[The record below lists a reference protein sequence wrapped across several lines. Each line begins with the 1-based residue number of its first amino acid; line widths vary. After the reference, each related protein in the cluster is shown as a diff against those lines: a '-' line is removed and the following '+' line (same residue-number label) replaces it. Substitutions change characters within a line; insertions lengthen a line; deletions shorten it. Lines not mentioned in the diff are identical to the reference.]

1 MNLKLLK
8 SSIVFVHAGE
18 NAPPEYLADALMI
31 AAKVAPRS
39 AIYVLITR
47 PHIAA
52 LQDRLATLGLFGLEA
67 LHIIPI
73 EDIPKSS
80 ITTAYFSNC
89 TLDRSFRE
97 GFWFSASYRFFLL
110 ADFMQ
115 SHQIEN
121 CIHLENDV
129 ALYFDPS
136 DKVEQLR
143 GFARFAVPLDRVRAI
158 PGIVWFKDAQIAQE
172 LAAFISS
179 RPEKND
185 MDSLGEFCLRKDV
198 DARPLPT
205 LPLAYAKSRNL
216 DLEKYCAG
224 IDIFGG
230 IFDAAAIGQ
239 YLGGVH
245 WMNDPS
251 KTRFFVNE
259 SSGLDMRECQFSWAR
274 NHSFRYPTI
283 GFDEQSTQILSVHA
297 HSKDLLGIS
306 PFNSGTPEKLEQ
318 IITGERLQALAD
330 ITISSAG
337 VTQFHGWDNIK
348 TKVVLEIAEGLESK
362 GFKKPTL
369 PAAPDWAVIKQC
381 QQAKVLFVYTHL
393 IPYFKQWIAPRLSRP
408 FILISHNSDDAVTIE
423 DLDLL
428 NHPNLI
434 AWFAQ
439 NSEFS
444 HSKLRALPIG
454 LANNQWGSERLVGTF
469 KAAQTYRK
477 TKSIYV
483 NFSISTHPGRSAI
496 FDAIADLPGVTQPG
510 AVPYVEYITGMAE
523 HQFCLCPRGNGIDTH
538 RFWEAQYVDCIPIL
552 LKQDWTQA
560 YSNLPVLLLDA
571 WSDLKSINLAEKYI
585 EISTTAYNR
594 SSLALDA
601 YRKQISFLEDQE

>member
-1 MNLKLLK
+1 MNLKPIK
-8 SSIVFVHAGE
+8 SSIAFVHAGE
-18 NAPPEYLADALMI
+18 NAPPEYLVDALMI

-39 AIYVLITR
+39 VIYVLINR
-47 PHIAA
+47 LHIAV
-52 LQDRLATLGLFGLEA
+52 LQSRLARVGVPALEA
-67 LHIIPI
+67 VRIIPI

-80 ITTAYFSNC
+80 ITTAYFSNS

-115 SHQIEN
+115 SYQIEN
-121 CIHLENDV
+121 CVHLENDV

-136 DKVEQLR
+136 DKVAQLR

-158 PGIVWFKDAQIAQE
+158 PGIVWFKDAQIAKE
-172 LAAFISS
+172 LALHISS
-179 RPEKND
+179 QSEKND
-185 MDSLGEFCLRKDV
+185 MDSLGEFCLRKDLDV
-198 DARPLPT
+198 RPLPT
-205 LPLAYAKSRNL
+205 LPLAYAKSQGL

-224 IDIFGG
+224 IDVFGG

-245 WMNDPS
+245 WMNDPNQ
-251 KTRFFVNE
+251 TRFFTNE
-259 SSGLDMRECQFSWAR
+259 SSDLDMRECEFSWER
-274 NHSFRYPTI
+274 DHYFRYPTI
-283 GFDEQSTQILSVHA
+283 AFNCESTKVLSLHA

-306 PFNSGTPEKLEQ
+306 PFNSGAPEKLEQ
-318 IITGERLQALAD
+318 MITGERLQALAN

-337 VTQFHGWDNIK
+337 VTQFHGPDNIK
-348 TKVVLEIAEGLESK
+348 TKVVLEISEAPSSK
-362 GFKKPTL
+362 ALKSSNAST
-369 PAAPDWAVIKQC
+369 APDLSFIKQC
-381 QQAKVLFVYTHL
+381 QQANVLFVYTHL
-393 IPYFKQWIAPRLSRP
+393 IPYFKQWIAPRLNQS
-408 FILISHNSDDAVTIE
+408 FILISHNSDDAVTIK

-428 NHPNLI
+428 NHPQLH

-439 NSEFS
+439 NGEFS

-454 LANNQWGSERLVGTF
+454 LANSQWGAERLVATF
-469 KAAQTYRK
+469 KASQTYRK

-483 NFSISTHPGRSAI
+483 NFSASTHPGRKAI
-496 FDAIADLPGVTQPG
+496 FDVLADLPGVTQPG
-510 AVPYVEYITGMAE
+510 QVPYPQYIAGMAE

-571 WSDLKSINLAEKYI
+571 WSDLRSINLAEKYI
-585 EISTTAYNR
+585 EISTTAYDR
-594 SSLALDA
+594 SSLTLDV
-601 YRKQISFLEDQE
+601 YRKKISFLEEQE

>member
-1 MNLKLLK
+1 MKLESIK

-18 NAPPEYLADALMI
+18 SALPDTLVDALTI

-39 AIYVLITR
+39 AIYVLINR
-47 PHIAA
+47 LHIAA
-52 LQDRLATLGLFGLEA
+52 LQSQIVSLGVTNLEV
-67 LHIIPI
+67 LCIIPI

-80 ITTAYFSNC
+80 ITTAYFSNSK
-89 TLDRSFRE
+89 LDRSFRE

-121 CIHLENDV
+121 CVHLENDV

-143 GFARFAVPLDRVRAI
+143 SFARFAVPLDRVRAI
-158 PGIVWFKDAQIAQE
+158 PGVVWFKDAQIAQE
-172 LAAFISS
+172 LATYISS
-179 RPEKND
+179 RPENND
-185 MDSLGEFCLRKDV
+185 MDSLGQFCLRKDLDV
-198 DARPLPT
+198 RPLPT
-205 LPLAYAKSRNL
+205 LPLGYAKSRGL
-216 DLEKYCAG
+216 DLEKYCSG
-224 IDIFGG
+224 IDDFGG

-259 SSGLDMRECQFSWAR
+259 SSDLDLRDCQFSWAR
-274 NHSFRYPTI
+274 KHSFRYPTI
-283 GFDEQSTQILSVHA
+283 SFDGQSTQVLSLHA
-297 HSKDLLGIS
+297 HSKDLLGVS
-306 PFNSGTPEKLEQ
+306 PFNSGAPEKLEQ
-318 IITGERLQALAD
+318 MITGERLQALAD
-330 ITISSAG
+330 LTISSAG
-337 VTQFHGWDNIK
+337 VTQFHGRDNIK
-348 TKVVLEIAEGLESK
+348 TKVVLEISETPSSK
-362 GFKKPTL
+362 ALKRSNTST
-369 PAAPDWAVIKQC
+369 APDWSFIKQC

-393 IPYFKQWIAPRLSRP
+393 VPYFKRWIAPRLNQP
-408 FILISHNSDDAVTIE
+408 FILVSHNSDDAVTIE

-428 NHPNLI
+428 NHPKLLT
-434 AWFAQ
+434 WFAQ
-439 NSEFS
+439 NGEFS

-454 LANNQWGSERLVGTF
+454 LANNQWGAERLVGAF

-477 TKSIYV
+477 TKCIYV
-483 NFSISTHPGRSAI
+483 NFSASTHPGRGAI
-496 FDAIADLPGVTQPG
+496 FDAIADVPGVTQPG
-510 AVPYVEYITGMAE
+510 AVPYDQYITGMAE

-560 YSNLPVLLLDA
+560 YSNLPVLLLDT
-571 WSDLKSINLAEKYI
+571 WSNLKSINLAEKYI

-594 SSLALDA
+594 SSLALDT
-601 YRKQISFLEDQE
+601 YRKKISFLEDQE

>member
-1 MNLKLLK
+1 MNLKPIK
-8 SSIVFVHAGE
+8 SSIAFVHAGE
-18 NAPPEYLADALMI
+18 NVPPEYLVDALTI
-31 AAKVAPRS
+31 AVKAAPCS
-39 AIYVLITR
+39 AIYVLLNR
-47 PHIAA
+47 LHID
-52 LQDRLATLGLFGLEA
+52 LLKSRLSSLGLHVLES
-67 LHIIPI
+67 LRIIPI

-80 ITTAYFSNC
+80 ITTAYFSNSK
-89 TLDRSFRE
+89 LDRSFRE

-121 CIHLENDV
+121 CVHLENDV

-143 GFARFAVPLDRVRAI
+143 SFARFAVPLDRVRAI
-158 PGIVWFKDAQIAQE
+158 PGIVWFKDPQIAQE
-172 LAAFISS
+172 LATYISS
-179 RPEKND
+179 RPENND
-185 MDSLGEFCLRKDV
+185 MDSLGEFCLRKDLDV
-198 DARPLPT
+198 RPLPT
-205 LPLAYAKSRNL
+205 LPLGYAKSRGL
-216 DLEKYCAG
+216 DLEKYCSG
-224 IDIFGG
+224 IDDFGG

-259 SSGLDMRECQFSWAR
+259 SSDLEMRDCQFSWAR
-274 NHSFRYPTI
+274 NHSYRYPTI
-283 GFDEQSTQILSVHA
+283 EFDGQSTQILSLHA
-297 HSKDLLGIS
+297 HSKDLLGVS

-337 VTQFHGWDNIK
+337 VTQFHGRDNIK
-348 TKVVLEIAEGLESK
+348 TKTVLEIPEGVVSK
-362 GFKKPTL
+362 GLKKSTL
-369 PAAPDWAVIKQC
+369 PVAPDLAFIKQC
-381 QQAKVLFVYTHL
+381 QQAEVLFVYTHL
-393 IPYFKQWIAPRLSRP
+393 IPYFKQWIAPRLNLP
-408 FILISHNSDDAVTIE
+408 FTLISHNSDHAVTIE

-428 NHPNLI
+428 NHPKLLT
-434 AWFAQ
+434 WFAQ
-439 NSEFS
+439 NGEFS

-454 LANNQWGSERLVGTF
+454 LANNQWGAERLVGAF

-477 TKSIYV
+477 TKCIYV
-483 NFSISTHPGRSAI
+483 NFSASTHPGRGAI
-496 FDAIADLPGVTQPG
+496 FDAIADVPGVTQPG
-510 AVPYVEYITGMAE
+510 AVPYDQYIAGMAE

-560 YSNLPVLLLDA
+560 YSNLPVLFLDT

-594 SSLALDA
+594 SSLTLDA
-601 YRKQISFLEDQE
+601 YRKKISFPEDQE